1 VAIHRR
7 LLDADGPFSFMVPSR
22 EKFHAG
28 ACGTSAF
35 QRATQ
40 LCKCLHVV
48 TREALENLHSS
59 LTGDYVMTTLS
70 KSLQTSDLT
79 SGVFPQ
85 FNAVRKESQNIQDVN
100 MFTKFIKSAD
110 DAARAAL

>member
-1 VAIHRR
+1 
-7 LLDADGPFSFMVPSR
+7 
-22 EKFHAG
+22 
-28 ACGTSAF
+28 
-35 QRATQ
+35 
-40 LCKCLHVV
+40 
-48 TREALENLHSS
+48 
-59 LTGDYVMTTLS
+59 MTTLS